1 MEKKKLTLYSG
12 LIYHLT
18 SKFNRKNDSFREK
31 EEIKQELKQELMW
44 VKYRQRMLDI
54 IEEKLFQMK
63 QLAEKAKGKNI
74 SSDELEELNTKLNN
88 LAEQVKALDEE
99 SRRIEDIR
107 ILE

>member
-1 MEKKKLTLYSG
+1 M
-12 LIYHLT
+12 YHLT
-18 SKFNRKNDSFREK
+18 SEFNHKNDIFREK

-63 QLAEKAKGKNI
+63 QLAEKAKEK
-74 SSDELEELNTKLNN
+74 SLSADESKELNDRLNN